1 MPPTH
6 RPRLVVVGHG
16 MVAQRL
22 LEALADLGALDR
34 WSTTVLAEESRPA
47 YDRVHLSAVVRGTP
61 AEELSLTPPG
71 FADVHGIDLRLG
83 QPAAMIDRARR
94 TVTTASG
101 EALPY
106 DALVLATGS
115 SPFVPP
121 VPGRDRP
128 GCFTYRTIDDLDA
141 IGAWARRPG
150 VRAGA
155 VVGGG
160 LLGLEAAD
168 ALRSL
173 GLVTTVVEMAP
184 RLMPV
189 QLDDAAS
196 AALRRHV
203 EALGVDVRCGVSTE
217 AVAGRGDDGPVD
229 ALGLA
234 GERAAEVQLV
244 VFSAGIRPRDELAR
258 AAGLSVGERGGVTV
272 CDRLRSVTDP
282 RVLAIGEVAAVHGR
296 TYGLVAPGYQ
306 MAEVAA
312 ADLAAEVGCGPGRAT
327 FQVPDLST
335 ELKLLGVDVVSFG
348 DAFGTEPG
356 AERIRLDDPTR
367 GVHRSLTLCAGTG
380 RVTGG
385 MLVGDASGHQHL
397 RLMAA
402 GALET
407 PSPAAQLLA
416 GAAAGAS
423 DLPDPGVLPDAATVC
438 SCRNVDAAAVRT
450 AVDAGCRTMAE
461 VGDATGCGTGC
472 GGCLPLATDLLN
484 ARLDA
489 AGLAVDR
496 SLCEHFAHNRQDLY
510 DLIRFHRH
518 RTWTEVVAA
527 HGQGRGCEVCKPTV
541 ASILASLGTGYVLDD
556 GGAAL
561 QDTNDRA
568 LANLQRDGTY
578 SVVPRVPAGE
588 ITPEQLIALGEI
600 ARDHGLYTKITGGQR
615 IDLFGARLEQL
626 PAIWARV
633 LDAGLESGHAY
644 GKAVRTVKS
653 CVGSTWCRYGVQ
665 DSVAMAI
672 RLELRYRG
680 LRAPHKIKLAVSG
693 CARECAEAQSK
704 DVGVI
709 ATENGLE
716 PLRRR
721 QRRPATPPRP
731 AAGHRPRRRGPGPGH
746 RPVPDVLR
754 AHRRPPRA
762 DRRLVREARGRH
774 GPPAGGR
781 PRGPPGHR
789 RRARRRHGPPRRH
802 LRVRVGGHAGRP
814 GPAPTLRQLRE
825 RTGRAGPRGG
835 HGGGAGPA
843 APRPPRGARHP
854 GGHLMR
860 VAESVLVAVCR
871 VEDLEVERGAAA
883 LVDGVQVAL
892 FRVVD
897 ETASTSTPS
906 TTSTPPAAH
915 RSSPGGSWGPPGPV
929 VRGLSHVQ
937 APLRPAH
944 RHLPDGPRPLTA
956 APRRRGAG
964 RDGPRARRAVT
975 AGKRPRN
982 AGRSAWRPCD
992 WGPCPDG
999 ASR

>member
-1 MPPTH
+1 MACTD
-6 RPRLVVVGHG
+6 RPRLVVIGHG

-34 WSTTVLAEESRPA
+34 WATTVLAEEPRPA
-47 YDRVHLSAVVRGTP
+47 YDRVHLSAMVRGTP
-61 AEELSLTPPG
+61 ADELSLTPPG
-71 FADVHGIDLRLG
+71 FADAHGIDLRLS
-83 QPAAMIDRARR
+83 QPAAAIDRVRR
-94 TVTTASG
+94 TVTSASG

-128 GCFTYRTIDDLDA
+128 GCFTYRTIEDLDA

-155 VVGGG
+155 VIGGG

-173 GLVTTVVEMAP
+173 GLATTVVEMAP

-196 AALRRHV
+196 ATLRRHV
-203 EALGVDVRCGVSTE
+203 EGLGIEVRCGVSTE
-217 AVAGRGDDGPVD
+217 AVAGRGDDGPVT
-229 ALGLA
+229 ALRLA
-234 GERAAEVQLV
+234 EQEATEVQLV

-258 AAGLSVGERGGVTV
+258 AAGLAVGERGGVTV
-272 CDRLRSVTDP
+272 DDRLRSVTDP
-282 RVLAIGEVAAVHGR
+282 GVLAIGEVAAVHGR

-312 ADLAAEVGCGPGRAT
+312 AGLAADVGCGPPRRAA

-335 ELKLLGVDVVSFG
+335 ELKLLGVDVASFG

-367 GVHRSLTLCAGTG
+367 GVHRSLTLCPDTA

-402 GALET
+402 GTLGT

-416 GAAAGAS
+416 GAAGGAP
-423 DLPDPGVLPDAATVC
+423 DLVDPGGLPDGATVC
-438 SCRNVDAAAVRT
+438 SCRNVDAGAVRA
-450 AVDAGCRTMAE
+450 AVDAGSRTVAE
-461 VGDATGCGTGC
+461 VRDATGCGTGC
-472 GGCLPLATDLLN
+472 GGCLPLATDLLH

-489 AGLAVDR
+489 AGVAVDR
-496 SLCEHFAHNRQDLY
+496 SLCEHFAHTRQELY
-510 DLIRFHRH
+510 DLVRFHRH
-518 RTWTEVVAA
+518 RTWAEVVAA
-527 HGQGRGCEVCKPTV
+527 HGQGRGCEICKPTV
-541 ASILASLGTGYVLDD
+541 ASILASLGAGYVLDD

-578 SVVPRVPAGE
+578 SVVPRVPGGE

-615 IDLFGARLEQL
+615 IDLLGARLEQL

-709 ATENGLE
+709 ATETGWNLYVAGNGG
-716 PLRRR
+716 
-721 QRRPATPPRP
+721 Q
-731 AAGHRPRRRGPGPGH
+731 RPRH
-746 RPVPDVLR
+746 AQLLATDLDDE
-754 AHRRPPRA
+754 A
-762 DRRLVREARGRH
+762 LVR
-774 GPPAGGR
+774 
-781 PRGPPGHR
+781 
-789 RRARRRHGPPRRH
+789 
-802 LRVRVGGHAGRP
+802 
-814 GPAPTLRQLRE
+814 
-825 RTGRAGPRGG
+825 
-835 HGGGAGPA
+835 
-843 APRPPRGARHP
+843 
-854 GGHLMR
+854 
-860 VAESVLVAVCR
+860 
-871 VEDLEVERGAAA
+871 
-883 LVDGVQVAL
+883 
-892 FRVVD
+892 
-897 ETASTSTPS
+897 PS
-906 TTSTPPAAH
+906 T
-915 RSSPGGSWGPPGPV
+915 GS
-929 VRGLSHVQ
+929 
-937 APLRPAH
+937 
-944 RHLPDGPRPLTA
+944 
-956 APRRRGAG
+956 
-964 RDGPRARRAVT
+964 
-975 AGKRPRN
+975 
-982 AGRSAWRPCD
+982 
-992 WGPCPDG
+992 
-999 ASR
+999 